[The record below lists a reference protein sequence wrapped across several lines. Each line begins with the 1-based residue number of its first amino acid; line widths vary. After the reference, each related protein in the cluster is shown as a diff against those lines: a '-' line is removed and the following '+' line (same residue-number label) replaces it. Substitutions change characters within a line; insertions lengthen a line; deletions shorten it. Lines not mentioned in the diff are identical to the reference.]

1 MKQILDN
8 LVRLIRIEILS
19 GNFTL
24 ENVGTSWLDS
34 YDLHAWLVMDGLT
47 LEFHAS
53 EHGLVYQ
60 GSTRAAKHHIE
71 VLEYLED
78 SDVADAIYNAFKPHL
93 RGVTE
98 SRIAYLEEELNKL
111 KQI

>member
-1 MKQILDN
+1 MKEKLDL
-8 LVRLIRIEILS
+8 LVLSIRNEIMK
-19 GNFTL
+19 GDFTL
-24 ENVGTSWLDS
+24 ENVKASYLDD
-34 YDLHAWLVMDGLT
+34 YDLYASLLLDGLT

-53 EHGLVYQ
+53 EFGLVYQ
-60 GSTRAAKHHIE
+60 TTSPGCHHIK

-93 RGVTE
+93 QKTKV
-98 SRIAYLEEELNKL
+98 SRMAYLEEELNKL

>member
-1 MKQILDN
+1 MKEKLDL
-8 LVRLIRIEILS
+8 LVLSIRNEILK

-24 ENVGTSWLDS
+24 KNVKMSFLDD
-34 YDLHAWLVMDGLT
+34 YDLQASLLLDGLT

-53 EHGLVYQ
+53 KFGLVYQ
-60 GSTRAAKHHIE
+60 TTSPGCHHIK

-78 SDVADAIYNAFKPHL
+78 SYVSKAIHNAFKPHFIDTNL
-93 RGVTE
+93 
-98 SRIAYLEEELNKL
+98 SRIAYLESELNKL